1 IRPESDLSKGIRD
14 NTVDLH
20 EVIMNY
26 KTISK
31 NFGEKVK
38 TVGSGAPCKIFSW
51 NYTGGVPLVIE
62 ENAQAHLKFASKHL
76 NNSEKAWGNVLRSD
90 EAKIEHFGINLN
102 CRLWRKR
109 NGAYDS
115 KNTIHTVEH
124 RSGNIVLKNLLL
136 SDPKP
141 STKAT
146 KDWLKKVVM
155 RELEGANLVINYR
168 KRLTVVLATK
178 GFSSILEYS
187 IGFSLGIKYF
197 FPSTTCKLIH
207 NFDTMCFL

>member
-1 IRPESDLSKGIRD
+1 MLC
-14 NTVDLH
+14 
-20 EVIMNY
+20 
-26 KTISK
+26 
-31 NFGEKVK
+31 
-38 TVGSGAPCKIFSW
+38 CK
-51 NYTGGVPLVIE
+51 VPLVIE

-136 SDPKP
+136 SAR
-141 STKAT
+141 T
-146 KDWLKKVVM
+146 LKM
-155 RELEGANLVINYR
+155 YR
-168 KRLTVVLATK
+168 
-178 GFSSILEYS
+178 G
-187 IGFSLGIKYF
+187 
-197 FPSTTCKLIH
+197 
-207 NFDTMCFL
+207 